1 MKFSANSNDLD
12 DYDCCNLSDRFQN
25 NSGITTTNPLHQVL
39 LLTPSGEEADNE
51 FATTKKVN
59 KQLITE
65 NENNKQLTTEN
76 ENNKQLMK
84 VTATPKNCDESH
96 SNNLLV

>member
-1 MKFSANSNDLD
+1 MKFSANSHDLE
-12 DYDCCNLSDRFQN
+12 DYDCCNLSDRFHN
-25 NSGITTTNPLHQVL
+25 NSENGNPLQQV
-39 LLTPSGEEADNE
+39 LLTPSGEEADE

-59 KQLITE
+59 KQLTE
-65 NENNKQLTTEN
+65 NE
-76 ENNKQLMK
+76 NKQLMK